1 LTSKR
6 SLKIEVTLVLLL
18 SLGASAIYSV
28 LDLIQAAVSPSGIGG
43 TTSNLNPQQS
53 AQELFDFLYRFTSL
67 SLALAPV
74 ALALFLLSKSDG
86 RPFQLIGL
94 WPGLGKDFL
103 RGGLLF
109 VGIGVPGIALYLG
122 ARALGFAARVVPG
135 SFDYWWMIPLL
146 LFSALRAAL
155 QEDVIMIGYLYKRF
169 DELGLRFR
177 NQQLISAAIRAA
189 YHAYQGI
196 GGILGNFLM
205 GLIFGWAYRRWGRV
219 LPLVFA
225 HFLLDAFSFVGYA
238 LLAKQ
243 LATISGLF

>member
-6 SLKIEVTLVLLL
+6 SIKIEVTLVLLL

-28 LDLIQAAVSPSGIGG
+28 LDLIQAAVSPTGIGG
-43 TTSNLNPQQS
+43 TTTNVNPRQS
-53 AQELFDFLYRFTSL
+53 TQELFDFLYRFTSL

-74 ALALFLLSKSDG
+74 ALAIFMLSKSHG

-94 WPGLGKDFL
+94 WPGLLKDFG

-109 VGIGVPGIALYLG
+109 LGIGVPGIALYIG
-122 ARALGFAARVVPG
+122 ARALGLSARVVPG

-155 QEDVIMIGYLYKRF
+155 QEEVIMIGYLFKRF
-169 DELGLRFR
+169 DELGIKFR
-177 NQQLISAAIRAA
+177 NQQLISAAIRGA

-243 LATISGLF
+243 LATISRLF